1 MDFSL
6 LPPEIT
12 SMRLYTGPG
21 SGPLIA
27 AASAWRTLAEDLETA
42 AAGFASVLATVVA
55 DVWRGPSST
64 AMATAASTM
73 LAWMHRT
80 AAQAQQT
87 AGQATAAAG
96 AFQTAYAMV
105 VPPPLIAAN
114 RTQLLTL
121 IASTFFGQNAPAIAA
136 TEAHYEQMW
145 AQDVAAMQG
154 YALSASTASELTP
167 FTAPTAVTSGTAL
180 AAPSPAAAAPAV
192 STPGIL
198 TYLLQIPSLTSAAAS
213 VSSSSFGGASIYTT
227 NHALAVNALRDDAQG
242 IGPFWVGAPGAGGPP
257 PATTTGVPRPVPV
270 SAALGEAS
278 GAGRLS
284 VPATWASTARPV
296 ATIAAELPT
305 AAGAAAPVT
314 SLPASGVAG
323 EALLGTLAGRGVS
336 GAAAKTRRRS
346 VMPRPPAAG

>member
-1 MDFSL
+1 MDFSF

-12 SMRLYTGPG
+12 SRRLYTGPG

-27 AASAWRTLAEDLETA
+27 AATAWHTVADDLDNA
-42 AAGFASVLATVVA
+42 ATGIASVLATVVA
-55 DVWRGPSST
+55 DAWRGPSST
-64 AMATAASTM
+64 AMANAASTM
-73 LAWMHRT
+73 LTWMHRT

-114 RTQLLTL
+114 RAQLLAL
-121 IASTFFGQNAPAIAA
+121 IASNLFGQNATAIAA

-154 YALSASTASELTP
+154 YSLAASTASELTP
-167 FTAPTAVTSGTAL
+167 FTAPTAVTAGPAL
-180 AAPSPAAAAPAV
+180 AQPLQAAAAPAQAV
-192 STPGIL
+192 STPGLL

-227 NHALAVNALRDDAQG
+227 NHALAVNALRDEAQG
-242 IGPFWVGAPGAGGPP
+242 IGPFWVGAPAAAGPP
-257 PATTTGVPRPVPV
+257 PSSTTGVPRPAPV
-270 SAALGEAS
+270 SAALRAAS

-284 VPATWASTARPV
+284 VPAAWASTARPV
-296 ATIAAELPT
+296 AAIATALPT
-305 AAGAAAPVT
+305 PAAPAT
-314 SLPASGVAG
+314 PLPASGVAG

-336 GAAAKTRRRS
+336 GAAAKTRRRT